1 MQPNLS
7 TTANSGIPVG
17 IRRKAVDDAA
27 LKDAK
32 GHAAGVLF
40 VAPDGDVL
48 MLRRSSTEPNYGGHW
63 SLPGGKV
70 EEGETPDQGAK
81 REAEEEMGGS
91 MNGRSL
97 KLIDQR
103 MTPTGMAFHTF
114 AHPVEKKFQPK
125 LNSEHSGFTWSPLNQ
140 LPQPM
145 HPGVKAT
152 LSDRIG
158 SADDMSPED
167 WNGFRDGFLKF
178 IAEEEDEPE
187 HANDLAIDLAGVD
200 AEFNESDHPREQDG
214 KFGSGGGSSGSGN
227 EQKSRIMSGLKRIQE
242 EHNALKGKLE
252 SKKISSEEL
261 DRLESLNKF
270 VLKHKDTIGSL
281 RAAHD
286 AASGKLNEKER
297 AEADR
302 GEKDRAEMPES
313 AFLEP
318 ATRKY
323 PVKAKVDGEWKYT
336 SNLLL
341 AAARRA
347 RMEKDESLA
356 KRADEIR
363 AKEFGGG
370 EDEIT
375 ATDSA
380 LMLALDRD
388 PSVRR
393 IDEDGHLHVAQSVIS
408 KAVVSPYR
416 GSEIPGW
423 RELGLQENE
432 IYNLLRGPD
441 ELAKAAPTFNGKP
454 LLLRHRAT
462 DSKDHQHDLV
472 IGSVSNP
479 VFEDPDL
486 KAELVIWP
494 QDAIDAIKDGSKK
507 EISCGYRYV
516 PVMESGTWNGQPYAG
531 RMTQMCGNHVAIIPD
546 GRVPGAI
553 IGDSAE
559 ELQWAIV
566 ESALSEF
573 MLNA

>member
-1 MQPNLS
+1 
-7 TTANSGIPVG
+7 
-17 IRRKAVDDAA
+17 
-27 LKDAK
+27 
-32 GHAAGVLF
+32 
-40 VAPDGDVL
+40 
-48 MLRRSSTEPNYGGHW
+48 
-63 SLPGGKV
+63 
-70 EEGETPDQGAK
+70 
-81 REAEEEMGGS
+81 
-91 MNGRSL
+91 
-97 KLIDQR
+97 
-103 MTPTGMAFHTF
+103 
-114 AHPVEKKFQPK
+114 
-125 LNSEHSGFTWSPLNQ
+125 
-140 LPQPM
+140 M

-187 HANDLAIDLAGVD
+187 HAD
-200 AEFNESDHPREQDG
+200 
-214 KFGSGGGSSGSGN
+214 
-227 EQKSRIMSGLKRIQE
+227 
-242 EHNALKGKLE
+242 
-252 SKKISSEEL
+252 
-261 DRLESLNKF
+261 
-270 VLKHKDTIGSL
+270 
-281 RAAHD
+281 D

-380 LMLALDRD
+380 LTLALDKE
-388 PSVRR
+388 SVREKDR
-393 IDEDGHLHVAQSVIS
+393 DGRLHISVTHVC
-408 KAVVSPYR
+408 KACVSPYL
-416 GSEIPGW
+416 GHEIPGW
-423 RELGLQENE
+423 QELNLTPDR
-432 IYNLLRGPD
+432 IYKMLRPAE
-441 ELAKAAPTFNGKP
+441 ELKKAAPTINGVQ
-454 LLLRHRAT
+454 LLRKHIPVSA
-462 DSKDHQHDLV
+462 SDHQPWDVAGAVGTTAEWNDPWIDNGLT
-472 IGSVSNP
+472 IWSA
-479 VFEDPDL
+479 EDIKRIESGE
-486 KAELVIWP
+486 KAELSP
-494 QDAIDAIKDGSKK
+494 
-507 EISCGYRYV
+507 GYHYD
-516 PVMESGTWNGQPYAG
+516 PVMEPGEFDGEDYSG
-531 RMTQMCGNHVAIIPD
+531 RMTNIVFNHVSIVEN
-546 GRVPGAI
+546 GRQPGVV